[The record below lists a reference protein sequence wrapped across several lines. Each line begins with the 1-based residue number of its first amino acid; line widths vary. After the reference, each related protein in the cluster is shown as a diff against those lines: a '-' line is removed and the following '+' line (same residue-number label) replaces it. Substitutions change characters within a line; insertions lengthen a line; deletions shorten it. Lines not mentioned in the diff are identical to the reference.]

1 MEPSQR
7 SNRDKYSELGEIFNK
22 RHTEALSTQLSV
34 FRSALI
40 NFANDHGDE
49 IKDNDEFRNKF
60 TQICHLVGVD
70 PLELMIYICSKRQ
83 KRIEGFYSALAV
95 RIVEICKLTREM
107 NGGMMSMKELISRL
121 SENVNL
127 ETPIMDSDVKKLFHI
142 LESLGGG
149 FEFININGKQ
159 WLKFSSTSSGGK
171 GISTDQQKIY
181 EICEFMGGY
190 VTVKLLRDNYGW
202 DTIRCSNA
210 LEELIMDGY
219 LWLDSQAEGG
229 PQYWVPS
236 WIYT

>member
-1 MEPSQR
+1 MESSR
-7 SNRDKYSELGEIFNK
+7 SNDRDKYSELGEIFNK
-22 RHTEALSTQLSV
+22 KHTEALSTQLSV

-49 IKDNDEFRNKF
+49 IKEKDEFRNKF
-60 TQICHLVGVD
+60 TQICQLVGVD
-70 PLELMIYICSKRQ
+70 PLELMIHTFSKSQ
-83 KRIEGFYSALAV
+83 KRNESFYSALAV

-107 NGGMMSMKELISRL
+107 NGGIMSMKELISRL

-127 ETPIMDSDVKKLFHI
+127 ETPITDSDVKKLFHI

-171 GISTDQQKIY
+171 GMSSDQQKIY
-181 EICEFMGGY
+181 EMCEFMGGY

-202 DTIRCSNA
+202 DTIRCSNV

-219 LWLDSQAEGG
+219 LWIDSQAESGV
-229 PQYWVPS
+229 QYWVPS
-236 WIYT
+236 WIST